1 MLVLVMLG
9 YHSLSTYLTDMKK
22 AIVRTFSTLLP
33 SVMVKFAYQ
42 QLTNPQQRKLRANE
56 VQTLDKAQ
64 KEIFSFKGF
73 DIQTYYWPGGP
84 NKVLLI
90 HGWEG
95 QAGNF
100 SDIIERLL
108 VEGFSVYAFDGPS
121 HGFSSKGKTSLF
133 EFNELVGE
141 MIKRSDSKN
150 LISHSFGGVA
160 TTYSLYTNPSIAI
173 DKYLLLT
180 TPDRFLDR
188 IEDISRQVGISNQ
201 VKLRLIDRLEKEIDL
216 EVASLNV
223 SDFVQALNVKEALII
238 HDKNDKVIPISQS
251 KGVQAKWPNCELL
264 EIEGTGHFR
273 ILRTD
278 FVIDKAID
286 FFLL

>member
-1 MLVLVMLG
+1 
-9 YHSLSTYLTDMKK
+9 MKK
-22 AIVRTFSTLLP
+22 TIVRTLSTLLP
-33 SVMVKFAYQ
+33 SLMVKFAYQ

-56 VQTLDKAQ
+56 IETLDKAQ
-64 KEIFSFKGF
+64 KEIFPFKGF
-73 DIQTYYWPGGP
+73 DIQTYYWPGGA

-108 VEGFSVYAFDGPS
+108 AEGFSVYAFDGPS
-121 HGFSSKGKTSLF
+121 HGFSSRGKTSLF

-141 MIKRSDSKN
+141 MIKKSDAKN

-160 TTYSLYTNPSIAI
+160 TTYSLYASPTIEI

-188 IEDISRQVGISNQ
+188 IDDISRQVGITRQ
-201 VKLRLIDRLEKEIDL
+201 VKLRLISRLEKEIDL
-216 EVASLNV
+216 DVDRLNV
-223 SDFVQALNVKEALII
+223 SDFVSKINVKEALII

-251 KGVQAKWPNCELL
+251 RAIHEKWPACAFM

-278 FVIDKAID
+278 FVIDKAIT
-286 FFLL
+286 FLTS